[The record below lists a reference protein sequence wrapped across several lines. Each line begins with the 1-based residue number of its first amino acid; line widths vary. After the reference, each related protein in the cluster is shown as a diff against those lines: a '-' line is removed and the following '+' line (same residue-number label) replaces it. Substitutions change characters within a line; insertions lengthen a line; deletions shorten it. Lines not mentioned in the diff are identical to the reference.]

1 MMPKFRKKPVV
12 VEAVQFNPTGG
23 AHAVQGRGFRATEYS
38 GETFMGYPVYTDE
51 NGPHVY
57 LKTAGGLA
65 RADAGDWIIA
75 EGGDWIIKE
84 PDGRGFYPCKPDIFE
99 ATYDPV
105 SDE

>member
-1 MMPKFRKKPVV
+1 MPKFRKKPVV
-12 VEAVQFNPTGG
+12 VEAMQFNPAGG

-65 RADAGDWIIA
+65 RADAGALQISWL
-75 EGGDWIIKE
+75 
-84 PDGRGFYPCKPDIFE
+84 RTFVLLQC
-99 ATYDPV
+99 
-105 SDE
+105 SSS